1 MAKSRTTA
9 AQRNASRRNLAKA
22 RAAKKQRAAQEQNM
36 KLLMALGL
44 VVMFVVL
51 VIASKGLIL
60 LPVAG
65 IVLLGMLMVGRTRR
79 MIFLALQGKTL
90 RSVQLERARQIGEL
104 VALTPKEFEET
115 MGGLL
120 KEMGFAKVERVGG
133 AGDLSVDL
141 RGKDAAGG
149 AFVAQ
154 CKRYAPEHKV
164 GSPEIQQFIGMG
176 TVHHGAQRLLYF
188 TTSTYTAPA
197 VDLAKRHSLELFT
210 GADIVRVANHL
221 CTQSQ
226 QNRSGRTGDIDVA
239 NTSSDRPQGKA

>member
-1 MAKSRTTA
+1 
-9 AQRNASRRNLAKA
+9 
-22 RAAKKQRAAQEQNM
+22 
-36 KLLMALGL
+36 MALGL